1 MASRFTITV
10 CVADESVC
18 PGGVHAVSWFHVE
31 VVPVC
36 QESYPTGAMLGSL
49 PAFAR
54 SCGFPGPNHSLVSK
68 VRQAGPFILISCL
81 PPKRPG
87 HLETHCR
94 TAACPSEEWALAQDA
109 RSRHLVA
116 SSSGEVQRSQHG
128 IMQLIVRVFNC
139 VHMVLS
145 PLWLDTGRTS
155 LQVSHQNSEKN
166 TSEGRGRQNG
176 MTGSTK
182 IMFQQSVE
190 SQNQVSEPPLHSKMA
205 HVGTVFT
212 SSVLCFVADAAP
224 RPGPDEVMNFKAHQV
239 LHLFDLI
246 SLVQVCQTTPIAR
259 ARAREV
265 MTRLRL
271 EAMERLRISL
281 PKLPSMGRVVFHLVC
296 PEPAFAFRAMGSM
309 LELGKVFHLGGA
321 VAKKAERAA
330 AFLEGLYE
338 RSCRLM
344 RVREAMFLDTVG
356 VVQAEIA
363 EPPKEED
370 RLILDIEDYLFD
382 YGALAVSTGVFA
394 CRLVMSGSQ

>member
-1 MASRFTITV
+1 
-10 CVADESVC
+10 
-18 PGGVHAVSWFHVE
+18 
-31 VVPVC
+31 
-36 QESYPTGAMLGSL
+36 
-49 PAFAR
+49 
-54 SCGFPGPNHSLVSK
+54 
-68 VRQAGPFILISCL
+68 
-81 PPKRPG
+81 
-87 HLETHCR
+87 
-94 TAACPSEEWALAQDA
+94 
-109 RSRHLVA
+109 
-116 SSSGEVQRSQHG
+116 
-128 IMQLIVRVFNC
+128 
-139 VHMVLS
+139 
-145 PLWLDTGRTS
+145 
-155 LQVSHQNSEKN
+155 
-166 TSEGRGRQNG
+166 
-176 MTGSTK
+176 
-182 IMFQQSVE
+182 
-190 SQNQVSEPPLHSKMA
+190 MA

-382 YGALAVSTGVFA
+382 YGALDRDLPLCSELRLLVRPDEAPGHFRRFVKAAAAGLEVFSKDGTPECKKA
-394 CRLVMSGSQ
+394 FDFYRDLAKTHALDELRRTDSS